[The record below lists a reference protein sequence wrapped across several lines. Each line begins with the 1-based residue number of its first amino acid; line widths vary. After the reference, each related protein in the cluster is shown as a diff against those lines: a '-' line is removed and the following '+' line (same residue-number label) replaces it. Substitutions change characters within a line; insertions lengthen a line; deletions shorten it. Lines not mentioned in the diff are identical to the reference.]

1 MSYFTNFPQI
11 DYFFGNKVKP
21 TRFTDLHVYIDLID
35 QIKDDV
41 SVYTYYNLQD
51 GDRPDQISQKLYGT
65 TDYHWTLYLLND
77 DVRLHG
83 WPLSYNDMKEKAE
96 EDYPNTVLLT
106 RNNLDN
112 KFKVGTK
119 VRGLTSG
126 VEGTILKRRLDF
138 GQIIIQGTK
147 SFTAGEIISAT
158 ENDSVVTATIDA
170 VVVEYNAIHHYED
183 DSARYVD
190 VEPTAP
196 FAQESEGKFL
206 LFDSGTSTYNLTTI
220 YSTLSAANTD
230 NIIASDN
237 ASDLELYSYYKDYN
251 VIDNSNPLAWN
262 KFSSSIIYADGNSGN
277 NTELGIPAYT
287 MTCESAQING
297 TPTSYLYAVTNFGS
311 LGVERAF
318 GIWIKRR
325 TGTGQIALL
334 KSDAD
339 LSTLNLSTD
348 LIDVT
353 SQVTFEWNFIR
364 LSAEANN
371 TQASGIHGIFL
382 SDLNDQVD
390 IAGPLVYLTPNEYS
404 KFETR
409 EVDVFRL
416 IDKNNDVISTAPLGV
431 TFNNSVTEEFD
442 TYFDN
447 SVGTSYSDSADA
459 TTSIKNLFD
468 TYIVANYNDIEPA
481 LLTPVTYFERVEK
494 ENESKLQIKV
504 IKPDVIEDVINSFN
518 NIVLEAE
525 ENTDPIVIT
534 NGQKGLGTFKTTLRT

>member
-11 DYFFGNKVKP
+11 DYFFGDKVKP
-21 TRFTDLHVYIDLID
+21 TRFTDLHVYVDLID

-138 GQIIIQGTK
+138 GQIVIQGTK

-170 VVVEYNAIHHYED
+170 VVTEYNAIHHYED

-196 FAQESEGKFL
+196 YIQESEGKFV
-206 LFDSGTSTYNLTTI
+206 LFDSDYKLDTI
-220 YSTLSAANTD
+220 YSSSALANAD
-230 NIIASDN
+230 NIIASN
-237 ASDLELYSYYKDYN
+237 NVSDLELYSYYKDYN
-251 VIDNSNPLAWN
+251 VIDNSNPLTWN
-262 KFSSSIIYADGNSGN
+262 SFGSSIIYADGNSGN

-287 MTCESAQING
+287 MTSDSGAGQING
-297 TPTSYLYAVTNFGS
+297 TPTSYLYTITNFGIP
-311 LGVERAF
+311 GVERAF

-339 LSTLNLSTD
+339 LSTLDFNTD

-371 TQASGIHGIFL
+371 TQASGIQGIFL
-382 SDLNDQVD
+382 YDENNQVD

-404 KFETR
+404 KFEIR
-409 EVDVFRL
+409 EVDVYRL
-416 IDKNNDVISTAPLGV
+416 IDRNLDVIETAPLGV
-431 TFNNSVTEEFD
+431 VYLNDSSNYETYFNNTLST
-442 TYFDN
+442 T
-447 SVGTSYSDSADA
+447 YSDSADA
-459 TTSIKNLFD
+459 NTHVENLFD
-468 TYIVANYNDIEPA
+468 NYIVANYNDIEPA
-481 LLTPVTYFERVEK
+481 LLTPVTYFERVRK
-494 ENESKLQIKV
+494 ENESKFQIKV
-504 IKPDVIEDVINSFN
+504 IKPDIIEDVINSFN
-518 NIVLEAE
+518 NVVLETE
-525 ENTDPIVIT
+525 ENPDPIVIT

>member
-126 VEGTILKRRLDF
+126 VEGTILKRSLDF

-230 NIIASDN
+230 
-237 ASDLELYSYYKDYN
+237 K
-251 VIDNSNPLAWN
+251 
-262 KFSSSIIYADGNSGN
+262 
-277 NTELGIPAYT
+277 TGI
-287 MTCESAQING
+287 E
-297 TPTSYLYAVTNFGS
+297 V
-311 LGVERAF
+311 V
-318 GIWIKRR
+318 
-325 TGTGQIALL
+325 
-334 KSDAD
+334 
-339 LSTLNLSTD
+339 
-348 LIDVT
+348 
-353 SQVTFEWNFIR
+353 
-364 LSAEANN
+364 
-371 TQASGIHGIFL
+371 
-382 SDLNDQVD
+382 
-390 IAGPLVYLTPNEYS
+390 
-404 KFETR
+404 R

-481 LLTPVTYFERVEK
+481 LLTPVTYFERVKK

>member
-138 GQIIIQGTK
+138 GQIVIQGTK

-170 VVVEYNAIHHYED
+170 VVTEYNAIHHYED

-196 FAQESEGKFL
+196 YIQESEGKFV
-206 LFDSGTSTYNLTTI
+206 LFDSDYKLDTI
-220 YSTLSAANTD
+220 YSSSALANAD
-230 NIIASDN
+230 NIIASN
-237 ASDLELYSYYKDYN
+237 NVSDLELYSYYKDYN
-251 VIDNSNPLAWN
+251 VIDNSNPLTWN
-262 KFSSSIIYADGNSGN
+262 SFGSSIIYADGNSGN

-287 MTCESAQING
+287 MTSDSGAGQING
-297 TPTSYLYAVTNFGS
+297 TPTSYLYTITNFGS

-325 TGTGQIALL
+325 TGTGQIALVR
-334 KSDAD
+334 SGAD
-339 LSTLNLSTD
+339 LSTFDFTD

-371 TQASGIHGIFL
+371 TQANGLHGIFL
-382 SDLNDQVD
+382 YDENDQVD

-404 KFETR
+404 KFEIR
-409 EVDVFRL
+409 EVDVYRL
-416 IDKNNDVISTAPLGV
+416 IDRNLDVIETAPLGV
-431 TFNNSVTEEFD
+431 VYLNDSSNYETYFNNTLST
-442 TYFDN
+442 T
-447 SVGTSYSDSADA
+447 YSDSADA
-459 TTSIKNLFD
+459 NTHVENLFD
-468 TYIVANYNDIEPA
+468 NYIVANYNDIEPA
-481 LLTPVTYFERVEK
+481 LLTPVTYFERVRK
-494 ENESKLQIKV
+494 ENESKFQIKV
-504 IKPDVIEDVINSFN
+504 IKPDIIEDVINSFN
-518 NIVLEAE
+518 NVVLETE
-525 ENTDPIVIT
+525 ENPDPIVIT

>member
-138 GQIIIQGTK
+138 GQIVIQGTK

-170 VVVEYNAIHHYED
+170 VVTEYNAIHHYED

-196 FAQESEGKFL
+196 YIQESEGKFV
-206 LFDSGTSTYNLTTI
+206 LFDSDYKLDTI
-220 YSTLSAANTD
+220 YSSSALANAD
-230 NIIASDN
+230 NIIASN
-237 ASDLELYSYYKDYN
+237 NVSDLELYSYYKDYN
-251 VIDNSNPLAWN
+251 VIDNSNPLTWN
-262 KFSSSIIYADGNSGN
+262 SFGSSIIYADGNSGN

-287 MTCESAQING
+287 MTSDSGAGQING
-297 TPTSYLYAVTNFGS
+297 TPTSFLYTVTNFG
-311 LGVERAF
+311 LPGVERAF

-325 TGTGQIALL
+325 TGTGQIALVR
-334 KSDAD
+334 SGAD
-339 LSTLNLSTD
+339 LSTFDFTD

-371 TQASGIHGIFL
+371 TQANGLHGIFL
-382 SDLNDQVD
+382 YDENDQVD

-404 KFETR
+404 KFEIR
-409 EVDVFRL
+409 EVDVYRL
-416 IDKNNDVISTAPLGV
+416 IDRNLDVIETAPLGV
-431 TFNNSVTEEFD
+431 VYLNDSSNYETYFNNTLST
-442 TYFDN
+442 T
-447 SVGTSYSDSADA
+447 YSDSADA
-459 TTSIKNLFD
+459 NTHVENLFD
-468 TYIVANYNDIEPA
+468 NYIVANYNDIEPA
-481 LLTPVTYFERVEK
+481 LLTPVTYFERVRK

-504 IKPDVIEDVINSFN
+504 IKPDIIEDLINSFN
-518 NIVLEAE
+518 NVVLETE
-525 ENTDPIVIT
+525 ENPDPIVIT

>member
-21 TRFTDLHVYIDLID
+21 TRFTDLHVYVDLID

-138 GQIIIQGTK
+138 GQIVIQGTK

-170 VVVEYNAIHHYED
+170 VVTEYNAIHHYED

-196 FAQESEGKFL
+196 YIQESEGKFV
-206 LFDSGTSTYNLTTI
+206 LFDSDYKLDTI
-220 YSTLSAANTD
+220 YSSSALANAD
-230 NIIASDN
+230 NIIASN
-237 ASDLELYSYYKDYN
+237 NVSDLELYSYYKDYN
-251 VIDNSNPLAWN
+251 VIDNSNPLTWN
-262 KFSSSIIYADGNSGN
+262 SFGSSIIYADGNSGN

-287 MTCESAQING
+287 MTSDSGAGQING
-297 TPTSYLYAVTNFGS
+297 TPTSYLYTITNFGS
-311 LGVERAF
+311 PGVERAF

-339 LSTLNLSTD
+339 LSTLDFNTD

-371 TQASGIHGIFL
+371 TQASGIQGIFL
-382 SDLNDQVD
+382 YDENNQVD

-404 KFETR
+404 KFEIR
-409 EVDVFRL
+409 EVDVYRL
-416 IDKNNDVISTAPLGV
+416 IDRNLDVIETAPLGV
-431 TFNNSVTEEFD
+431 VYLNDSSNYETYFNNTLST
-442 TYFDN
+442 T
-447 SVGTSYSDSADA
+447 YSDSADA
-459 TTSIKNLFD
+459 NTHVENLFD
-468 TYIVANYNDIEPA
+468 NYIVANYNDIEPA
-481 LLTPVTYFERVEK
+481 LLTPVTYFERVRK
-494 ENESKLQIKV
+494 ENESKFQIKV
-504 IKPDVIEDVINSFN
+504 IKPDIIEDVINSFN
-518 NIVLEAE
+518 NVVLETE
-525 ENTDPIVIT
+525 ENPDPIVIT

>member
-11 DYFFGNKVKP
+11 DYFFGDKVKP

-138 GQIIIQGTK
+138 GQIVIQGTK

-170 VVVEYNAIHHYED
+170 VVTEYNAIHHYED

-196 FAQESEGKFL
+196 YIQESEGKFV
-206 LFDSGTSTYNLTTI
+206 LFDSDYKLDTI
-220 YSTLSAANTD
+220 YSSSALANAD
-230 NIIASDN
+230 NIIASN
-237 ASDLELYSYYKDYN
+237 NVSDLELYSYYKDYN
-251 VIDNSNPLAWN
+251 VIDNSNPLTWN
-262 KFSSSIIYADGNSGN
+262 SFGSSIIYADGNSGN

-287 MTCESAQING
+287 MTSDSGAGQING
-297 TPTSYLYAVTNFGS
+297 TPTSYLYTITNFGS

-339 LSTLNLSTD
+339 LSTLDFNTD

-371 TQASGIHGIFL
+371 TQASGIQGIFL
-382 SDLNDQVD
+382 YDENNQVD

-404 KFETR
+404 KFEIR
-409 EVDVFRL
+409 EVDVYRL
-416 IDKNNDVISTAPLGV
+416 IDRNLDVIETAPLGV
-431 TFNNSVTEEFD
+431 VYLNDSSNYETYFNNTLST
-442 TYFDN
+442 T
-447 SVGTSYSDSADA
+447 YSDSADA
-459 TTSIKNLFD
+459 NTHVENLFD
-468 TYIVANYNDIEPA
+468 NYIVANYNDIEPA
-481 LLTPVTYFERVEK
+481 LLTPVTYFERVRK

-504 IKPDVIEDVINSFN
+504 IKPDIIEDVINSFN
-518 NIVLEAE
+518 NVVLETE
-525 ENTDPIVIT
+525 ENPDPIVIT

>member
-138 GQIIIQGTK
+138 GQIVIQGTK

-170 VVVEYNAIHHYED
+170 VVTEYNAIHHYED

-196 FAQESEGKFL
+196 YIQESEGKFV
-206 LFDSGTSTYNLTTI
+206 LFDSDYKLDTI
-220 YSTLSAANTD
+220 YSSSALANAD
-230 NIIASDN
+230 NIIASN
-237 ASDLELYSYYKDYN
+237 NVSDLELYSYYKDYN
-251 VIDNSNPLAWN
+251 VIDNSNPLTWN
-262 KFSSSIIYADGNSGN
+262 SFGSSIIYADGNSGN

-287 MTCESAQING
+287 MTSDSGAGQING
-297 TPTSYLYAVTNFGS
+297 TPTSYLYTITNFGS

-325 TGTGQIALL
+325 TGTGQIALVR
-334 KSDAD
+334 SGAD
-339 LSTLNLSTD
+339 LSTFDFTD

-371 TQASGIHGIFL
+371 TQANGLHGIFL
-382 SDLNDQVD
+382 YDENDQVD

-404 KFETR
+404 KFEIR
-409 EVDVFRL
+409 EVDVYRL
-416 IDKNNDVISTAPLGV
+416 IDRNLDVIETAPLGV
-431 TFNNSVTEEFD
+431 VYLNDSSNYETYFNNTLST
-442 TYFDN
+442 T
-447 SVGTSYSDSADA
+447 YSDSADA
-459 TTSIKNLFD
+459 NTHVENLFD
-468 TYIVANYNDIEPA
+468 NYIVANYNDIEPA
-481 LLTPVTYFERVEK
+481 LLTPVTYFERVRK

-504 IKPDVIEDVINSFN
+504 IKPDIIEDVINSFN
-518 NIVLEAE
+518 NVVLETE
-525 ENTDPIVIT
+525 ENPDPIVIT

>member
-21 TRFTDLHVYIDLID
+21 TRFTDLHVYVDLID

-138 GQIIIQGTK
+138 GQIVIQGTK

-170 VVVEYNAIHHYED
+170 VVTEYNAIHHYED

-196 FAQESEGKFL
+196 YIQESEGKFV
-206 LFDSGTSTYNLTTI
+206 LFDSDYKLDTI
-220 YSTLSAANTD
+220 YSSSALANAD
-230 NIIASDN
+230 NIIASN
-237 ASDLELYSYYKDYN
+237 NVSDLELYSYYKDYN
-251 VIDNSNPLAWN
+251 VIDNSNLLTWN
-262 KFSSSIIYADGNSGN
+262 SFGSSIIYADGNSGN

-287 MTCESAQING
+287 MTSDSGAGQING
-297 TPTSYLYAVTNFGS
+297 TPTSYLYTITNFGS
-311 LGVERAF
+311 PGVERAF

-339 LSTLNLSTD
+339 LSTLDFNTD

-371 TQASGIHGIFL
+371 TQAIGLHGIFL
-382 SDLNDQVD
+382 YDENDQVD

-404 KFETR
+404 KFEIR
-409 EVDVFRL
+409 EVDVYRL
-416 IDKNNDVISTAPLGV
+416 IDRNLDVIETAPLGV
-431 TFNNSVTEEFD
+431 VYLNDSSNYETYFNNTLST
-442 TYFDN
+442 T
-447 SVGTSYSDSADA
+447 YSDSADA
-459 TTSIKNLFD
+459 NTHVENLFD
-468 TYIVANYNDIEPA
+468 NYIVANYNDIEPA
-481 LLTPVTYFERVEK
+481 LLTPVTYFERVRK
-494 ENESKLQIKV
+494 ENESKFQIKV
-504 IKPDVIEDVINSFN
+504 IKPDIIEDLINSFN
-518 NIVLEAE
+518 NVVLETE
-525 ENTDPIVIT
+525 ENPDPIVIT

>member
-21 TRFTDLHVYIDLID
+21 TRFTDLHVYVDLID

-65 TDYHWTLYLLND
+65 TDYHWSLYLLND

-138 GQIIIQGTK
+138 GQIVIQGTK

-170 VVVEYNAIHHYED
+170 VVTEYNAIHHYED

-196 FAQESEGKFL
+196 YIQESEGKFV
-206 LFDSGTSTYNLTTI
+206 LFDSDYKLDTI
-220 YSTLSAANTD
+220 YGSSALANAD
-230 NIIASDN
+230 NIIASNN

-251 VIDNSNPLAWN
+251 VIDNSDLLTWTD
-262 KFSSSIIYADGNSGN
+262 FGSSIIYADGNSGN

-297 TPTSYLYAVTNFGS
+297 TPTSYLYTITNFGT
-311 LGVERAF
+311 LGVERVF

-325 TGTGQIALL
+325 TGTGQIALVR
-334 KSDAD
+334 SGAD
-339 LSTLNLSTD
+339 LSTFDFNTD

-371 TQASGIHGIFL
+371 TQASGIQGIFL
-382 SDLNDQVD
+382 YDENNQVD

-404 KFETR
+404 KFEIR
-409 EVDVFRL
+409 EVDVYRL
-416 IDKNNDVISTAPLGV
+416 IDRNLDVIETAPLGV
-431 TFNNSVTEEFD
+431 VYLNDSSNYETYFNNTLST
-442 TYFDN
+442 T
-447 SVGTSYSDSADA
+447 YSDSADA
-459 TTSIKNLFD
+459 NTHVENLFD
-468 TYIVANYNDIEPA
+468 NYIVANYNDIEPA
-481 LLTPVTYFERVEK
+481 LLTPVTYFERVRK
-494 ENESKLQIKV
+494 ENESKFQIKV
-504 IKPDVIEDVINSFN
+504 IKPDIIEDVINSFN
-518 NIVLEAE
+518 NVVLETE
-525 ENTDPIVIT
+525 ENPDPIVIT

>member
-138 GQIIIQGTK
+138 GQIVIQGTK

-170 VVVEYNAIHHYED
+170 VVTEYNAIHHYED

-196 FAQESEGKFL
+196 YIQESEGKFV
-206 LFDSGTSTYNLTTI
+206 LFDSDYKLDTI
-220 YSTLSAANTD
+220 YSSSALANAD
-230 NIIASDN
+230 NIIASN
-237 ASDLELYSYYKDYN
+237 NVSDLELYSYYKDYN
-251 VIDNSNPLAWN
+251 VIDNSNPLTWN
-262 KFSSSIIYADGNSGN
+262 SFGSSIIYADGNSGN

-287 MTCESAQING
+287 MTSDSGAGQING
-297 TPTSYLYAVTNFGS
+297 TPTSFLYTVTNFG
-311 LGVERAF
+311 LPGVERAF

-325 TGTGQIALL
+325 TGTGQIALVR
-334 KSDAD
+334 SGAD
-339 LSTLNLSTD
+339 LSTFDFTD

-371 TQASGIHGIFL
+371 TQANGLHGIFL
-382 SDLNDQVD
+382 YDENDQVD

-404 KFETR
+404 KFEIR
-409 EVDVFRL
+409 EVDVYRL
-416 IDKNNDVISTAPLGV
+416 IDRNLDVIETAPLGV
-431 TFNNSVTEEFD
+431 VYLNDSSNYETYFNNTLST
-442 TYFDN
+442 T
-447 SVGTSYSDSADA
+447 YSDSADA
-459 TTSIKNLFD
+459 NTHVENLFD
-468 TYIVANYNDIEPA
+468 NYIVANYNDIEPA
-481 LLTPVTYFERVEK
+481 LLTPVTYFERVRK

-504 IKPDVIEDVINSFN
+504 IKPDIIEDVINSFN
-518 NIVLEAE
+518 NVVLETE
-525 ENTDPIVIT
+525 ENPDPIVIT